1 MQDDMW
7 YANLLLIP
15 IGLALLVDLLRSEQW
30 PAAFARRA
38 ASSMR
43 VDASHPT
50 IEQIKPLAE

>member
-38 ASSMR
+38 TSLMR
-43 VDASHPT
+43 VDASHRT
-50 IEQIKPLAE
+50 GERVKPLAE

>member
-15 IGLALLVDLLRSEQW
+15 VGLALLADLLRSEQW

-38 ASSMR
+38 TSSMR
-43 VDASHPT
+43 VGASDRAGDT
-50 IEQIKPLAE
+50 

>member
-15 IGLALLVDLLRSEQW
+15 IGPALLVDLLRSEQW

-38 ASSMR
+38 TSLIRA
-43 VDASHPT
+43 DASRHIGPEGT
-50 IEQIKPLAE
+50 

>member
-15 IGLALLVDLLRSEQW
+15 VGLAPLVDLLRSEQW

-38 ASSMR
+38 TSLIR
-43 VDASHPT
+43 VDASHHIGPEGT
-50 IEQIKPLAE
+50 

>member
-38 ASSMR
+38 TSLMR
-43 VDASHPT
+43 VDASRRIGPGGT
-50 IEQIKPLAE
+50 